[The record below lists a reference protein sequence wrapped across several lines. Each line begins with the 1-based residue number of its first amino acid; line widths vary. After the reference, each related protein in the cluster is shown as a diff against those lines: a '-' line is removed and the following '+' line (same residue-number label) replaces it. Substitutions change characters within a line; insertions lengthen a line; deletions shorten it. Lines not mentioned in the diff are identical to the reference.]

1 MSIRVNLEFR
11 TDVDLELLEEGI
23 NLRIIRLYAFMQFRT
38 HDDWTRKFKA
48 ILDTGN
54 PVSVIPRFIW
64 QNAEVSWLSNREIR
78 LKGIGE
84 ASVSGRLGRI
94 TVVFADENK
103 VSPPVDVRAYMLD
116 DNNVPLLIG
125 FEGILTD
132 LDLFCSYR
140 TKTAFLEL

>member
-1 MSIRVNLEFR
+1 MSIRIGLEFR
-11 TDVDLELLEEGI
+11 TDVDLELLEDGI
-23 NLRIIRLYAFMQFRT
+23 NLRLIRLHSFVQFKT

-48 ILDTGN
+48 IFDTGN

-64 QNAEVSWLSNREIR
+64 QNTEVNWLSNKEIR

-84 ASVSGRLGRI
+84 ASVSGRLGQV
-94 TVVFADENK
+94 TAVFADENN

-125 FEGILTD
+125 FEDILTD

-140 TKTAFLEL
+140 TKTAYIEF